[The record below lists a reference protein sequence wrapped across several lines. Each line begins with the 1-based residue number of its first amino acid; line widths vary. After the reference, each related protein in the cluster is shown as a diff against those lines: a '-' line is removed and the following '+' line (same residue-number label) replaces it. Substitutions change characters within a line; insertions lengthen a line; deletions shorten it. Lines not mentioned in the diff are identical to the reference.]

1 MADNFIGE
9 IRMFSSNVVQK
20 GWALCNGQLLPINQY
35 QALFSLLG
43 TTYGGNGVT
52 TFALPNLQGRVP
64 VHWGSGSGGQITLGE
79 AGGEAAH
86 TLTTQEMPV
95 HTHQVKAS
103 SASATGITPSTN
115 VWASQENCYSPATNP
130 LPYPL
135 TQMHPAAV
143 STVGGSQAHLNMQ
156 PFLTINFIIAL
167 EGVYPSRN

>member
-1 MADNFIGE
+1 MGEPFIGE

-20 GWALCNGQLLPINQY
+20 GWALCNGQLLSINQN

-43 TTYGGNGVT
+43 TTYGGNGMT
-52 TFALPNLQGRVP
+52 TFALPDLRGRVP
-64 VHWGSGSGGQITLGE
+64 MHWGSGSAGQIILGE
-79 AGGEAAH
+79 AGGEVAH

-103 SASATGITPSTN
+103 SASANGITPSNN
-115 VWASQENCYSPATNP
+115 VWAAQENCYSPATNP

-135 TQMHPAAV
+135 AQMHSAAV

-167 EGVYPSRN
+167 QGAFPSRP